1 MIPLQ
6 KEHTK
11 EVNDETRNDDSGEKD
26 IGHYQ
31 SGNGENVKTIDGTLD
46 RSETVQVGLIK
57 VELSKLD
64 ETGKC
69 ETGKN

>member
-11 EVNDETRNDDSGEKD
+11 EVNDETGNDESGDKD